1 LPCQQSAPHALTN
14 SGLCDL
20 IFLVVTSPV
29 TDEPPV

>member
-1 LPCQQSAPHALTN
+1 MSAERAAHALTN